1 MTWRSYKPGDLRA
14 VHTAVDRSERCQ
26 SAFLQ
31 EHQPFQVV
39 ACRLELQ
46 GEGDPDDTHAA
57 HQLAAHLRQRAEHV
71 LDTGAWCGDTAV
83 ALLLC
88 IGDTLVALPLSW
100 ISLDMHTPAILFQ
113 LRLPFGGGVTAIS
126 MYIAAGIAAVQQ
138 RLKYCGVGHGGMRDG
153 YFAR

>member
-1 MTWRSYKPGDLRA
+1 MTWRSFKPGDLRA

-39 ACRLELQ
+39 ACHLELQ
-46 GEGDPDDTHAA
+46 GEGDADDTHAS

-71 LDTGAWCGDTAV
+71 FDTGARRGDTAV

-88 IGDTLVALPLSW
+88 IGDALGGAAFA
-100 ISLDMHTPAILFQ
+100 LDMHTPAVLFQ
-113 LRLPFGGGVTAIS
+113 FRS
-126 MYIAAGIAAVQQ
+126 RSAV
-138 RLKYCGVGHGGMRDG
+138 G
-153 YFAR
+153 

>member
-1 MTWRSYKPGDLRA
+1 MAKQATNWAICGRFRP
-14 VHTAVDRSERCQ
+14 VVRSERFQ
-26 SAFLQ
+26 STFFQ
-31 EHQPFQVV
+31 EHQSLQVV

-88 IGDTLVALPLSW
+88 IGDTLVADRKSTRLNSSHIT
-100 ISLDMHTPAILFQ
+100 IS
-113 LRLPFGGGVTAIS
+113 
-126 MYIAAGIAAVQQ
+126 YAV
-138 RLKYCGVGHGGMRDG
+138 
-153 YFAR
+153 F